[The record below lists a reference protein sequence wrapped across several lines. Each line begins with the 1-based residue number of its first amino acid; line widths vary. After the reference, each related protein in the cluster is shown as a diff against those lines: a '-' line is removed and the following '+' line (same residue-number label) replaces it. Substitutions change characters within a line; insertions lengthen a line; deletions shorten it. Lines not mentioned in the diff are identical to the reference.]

1 MYIYASKYLHIILM
15 DTRRDVFQAIADP
28 TRRKI
33 IGLLADQSLNLNAI
47 SENFNMSR
55 QAVSL
60 HIKIL
65 QECNLIAIRQEG
77 RQRICEAKLEKLN
90 EVHEWTAQ
98 FSTFWTQKL
107 KTLKNVVEAE
117 AKSSSEA
124 LKNDITTSSK
134 KKK

>member
-1 MYIYASKYLHIILM
+1 MEI
-15 DTRRDVFQAIADP
+15 RRDVFQAIADP

-33 IGLLADQSLNLNAI
+33 IDLLANQSLNLNAI

-65 QECNLIAIRQEG
+65 QECNLIAIKQQG

-90 EVHEWTAQ
+90 EVHDWTAQ
-98 FSTFWTQKL
+98 YSIFWTKKL
-107 KTLKNVVEAE
+107 QALKHIVEAE
-117 AKSSSEA
+117 SKTASDPSVDSTKP
-124 LKNDITTSSK
+124 LPK